1 MPNLLALSFE
11 GELAPSFDMHCLT
24 AGASLPDGWG
34 LGYYPAGE
42 PSASVLKEPAPA
54 RGSIR
59 GELVKAWEHM
69 ESSLFVLH
77 VRTATWGPNT
87 DANTQPFVRDWGGRE
102 WMIGHAGSLVSRLED
117 DGDRR
122 FEPIGAT
129 DTERVFC
136 RLLGRIAA
144 AGWRSI
150 AEADT
155 KALHEWLLELNTR
168 GTLDLVLCDGAS
180 LLAYADRSTPGLHVA
195 ALVPPYGGVSLG
207 DADVR
212 IDLTR
217 RGSKPR
223 KGVVVS
229 SAPLASGEG
238 GDADALAWRR
248 LAPGELVVIRLGAV
262 VRGAMPADSIPPA
275 AASSPEP
282 EGAVARPRSRA
293 PVLPPTRAERRLSTR
308 KPPARL
314 SIVHRTTYR
323 YLVPVERSTHL
334 LRLFPVHDRL
344 QTLVKSDVEVSV
356 EGRSHDFDDT
366 FGNRTRR
373 VLLDTPY
380 RELTI
385 VGRSEVDALDA
396 DPLGFDVRHVRSV
409 IPLVWMPWQRSMLQ
423 PYLQAPELAESE
435 LRELVEYAMRF
446 VSRNDG
452 DVLDTLLDLNDAIH
466 REYTYVQGS
475 TTLATTAFDVYVKRR
490 GVCQD
495 FTNLFICLARL
506 MGVPAR
512 YVCGYLF
519 TGPKDEN
526 RRQAEASHA
535 WVQVYLPEVGWRGLD
550 PTNGV
555 VTSTDHVRLAV
566 GCTYRDA
573 TPTSGTIFVGGG
585 GETLEVEVQVSRDE
599 ER

>member
-1 MPNLLALSFE
+1 MPNLLAMCFE
-11 GELAPSFDMHCLT
+11 GELAPSFDMRCLT
-24 AGASLPDGWG
+24 DGQSLPDGWG

-42 PSASVLKEPAPA
+42 PSASVLKEPAPS

-59 GELVKAWEHM
+59 GELVKAWEHL

-77 VRTATWGPNT
+77 VRTATWGSNT
-87 DANTQPFVRDWGGRE
+87 DANTQPFVKSLGGRD
-102 WMIGHAGSLVSRLED
+102 WMIGHAGSLVSQLDEAPD
-117 DGDRR
+117 PR

-136 RLLGRIAA
+136 VLLGRIAA
-144 AGWRSI
+144 RGWRSI
-150 AEADT
+150 AEADPRV
-155 KALHEWLLELNTR
+155 LHEWLLELNAR
-168 GTLDLVLCDGAS
+168 GTLDLVLCDGSS
-180 LLAYADRSTPGLHVA
+180 LLAYGDRSKPGLHVA
-195 ALVPPYGGVSLG
+195 ALLPPYAGLSFG
-207 DADVR
+207 DEDVQ

-223 KGVVVS
+223 KGCVVS
-229 SAPLASGEG
+229 SEPLLGEG
-238 GDADALAWRR
+238 ASTGLAWRP
-248 LAPGELVVIRLGAV
+248 LAPGEVIVLRQGAV
-262 VRGAMPADSIPPA
+262 VGGGLADENGHAGAPHASKMP
-275 AASSPEP
+275 
-282 EGAVARPRSRA
+282 
-293 PVLPPTRAERRLSTR
+293 LTRAERRHAAR
-308 KPPARL
+308 KAPGRF

-323 YLVPVERSTHL
+323 YANPVERSTHL
-334 LRLFPVHDRL
+334 LRLFPAHDRL
-344 QTLVKSDVEVSV
+344 QTLLESSVTVSV
-356 EGRSHDFDDT
+356 DGRAHDFDDA
-366 FGNRTRR
+366 FGNRSRR
-373 VLLDTPY
+373 VLLETPY

-385 VGRSEVDALDA
+385 TSKSRVEALDS
-396 DPLGFDVRHVRSV
+396 DPLGFDARHVRSA
-409 IPLVWMPWQRSMLQ
+409 IPLVWMPWQKTMLQ

-435 LRELVEYAMRF
+435 LNELVDYAMRF
-446 VSRNDG
+446 VARNDG

-475 TTLATTAFDVYVKRR
+475 TTLATTAFDVYSRRR

-495 FTNLFICLARL
+495 FTNLFICLVRL

-519 TGPKDEN
+519 TGPKHAN

-555 VTSTDHVRLAV
+555 ATSTDHVRLAV
-566 GCTYRDA
+566 GCSYRDA
-573 TPTSGTIFVGGG
+573 TPTSGTIYVGGG
-585 GETLEVEVQVSRDE
+585 GETLEVDVRVESETGE